1 MNHAPGISVVIPV
14 RNEGDRILNAVESV
28 VRWRSAQF
36 DLEIVVVDDASDDDC
51 CQKLSERFCTWRN
64 SGVDVRVV
72 RLGQWSG
79 IPYARNAGAS
89 LARGGILFITDAN
102 VVFPPNWD
110 VPIRRAIRPD
120 RALCAAIADLDSSFV
135 GYGCALDIP
144 SMGVRWL
151 KSPYIYGGYVPV
163 APCSATIITARLFR
177 SLGGYDTGMA
187 LYGAAEPEF
196 SVRLWL
202 SGADIVSLPALVLR
216 HRFRPRPQHSA
227 FLERFGEVLTRNYIR
242 FGLLYH
248 DDTMAM
254 QMLNFYAASHPR
266 HFLSALRNV
275 VRNGVW
281 HRREE
286 LRRTLK
292 YSFSHYLQRFP
303 GMC

>member
-1 MNHAPGISVVIPV
+1 
-14 RNEGDRILNAVESV
+14 
-28 VRWRSAQF
+28 
-36 DLEIVVVDDASDDDC
+36 
-51 CQKLSERFCTWRN
+51 
-64 SGVDVRVV
+64 V
-72 RLGQWSG
+72 RLRQWSG
-79 IPYARNAGAS
+79 IPYGRNVGAFA
-89 LARGGILFITDAN
+89 ARGRILFITDAN
-102 VVFPPNWD
+102 VVFPPSWD
-110 VPIRRAIRPD
+110 VPIRRAIKSD
-120 RALCAAIADLDSSFV
+120 RALCAAIADLESSFV

-151 KSPYIYGGYVPV
+151 KNPYLYRGYVPV
-163 APCSATIITARLFR
+163 APCGATIITASLFR
-177 SLGGYDTGMA
+177 KLGGYDTGMP

-202 SGADIVSLPALVLR
+202 SGADIVVLPDLVLR
-216 HRFRPRPQHSA
+216 HRFRPRLQHSA

-248 DDTMAM
+248 DDAMAI
-254 QMLNFYAASHPR
+254 QMLRFYAASHPR
-266 HFLSALRNV
+266 HFLSALRSV

-292 YSFSHYLQRFP
+292 YGFSDYLQRFP